1 MSEIQH
7 QDAITKATLLIDNGY
22 SASYV
27 YEKLLKEGFGEEE
40 AKSVLESLT
49 DKPFTKTVKAADGS
63 PTPSPV
69 ASEESTSSP
78 RSQVF
83 IILGIVVTLIGFF
96 LSFVL
101 ANEWRVIAYVI
112 LIAGPL
118 IMLLGAFQTNS

>member
-22 SASYV
+22 SPSYV

-63 PTPSPV
+63 PAPSAVVP
-69 ASEESTSSP
+69 EESKSSRTLP
-78 RSQVF
+78 FYVF
-83 IILGIVVTLIGFF
+83 FGIILMVIGLS
-96 LSFVL
+96 LSFGL
-101 ANEWRVIAYVI
+101 TGEWRIIAYVV

-118 IMLLGAFQTNS
+118 IMLFGAFQSSS